1 MKTKI
6 RIEKIYLDYKEKIN
20 YVIVGGFTTVVS
32 LASYYLCVLTVLNS
46 SNPVELQAANI
57 ISWICAVT
65 FAFFTNRKYVFE
77 SVNVNVLNE
86 ALKFVGAR
94 VTTLIVDMLCMAVFV
109 SFFKLNDKI
118 SKILVQIIVFLLNYI
133 FSKAFVFKQKIIK
146 E

>member
-6 RIEKIYLDYKEKIN
+6 RIEKLYSDYKEKIN

-32 LASYYLCVLTVLNS
+32 LASYYLCVLTFLNP
-46 SNPVELQAANI
+46 SNPVQLQVANI

-77 SVNVNVLNE
+77 STNVNILNE
-86 ALKFVGAR
+86 AFKFVGAR
-94 VTTLIVDMLCMAVFV
+94 VTTLIIDMLCMAVFV
-109 SFFKLNDKI
+109 SVFKLNDKV

-133 FSKAFVFKQKIIK
+133 FSKFFVFKQKND
-146 E
+146 